1 MKKWHIYGI
10 IGVLTL
16 ALMGLA
22 YVQSIYIKRGLVI
35 QNQIFNQYVN
45 DALVRVAVKIEEE
58 AAFKMLNR
66 PRLEKIYDKVQ
77 SSNGSCGIRLQYQNG
92 LILLDVE
99 KENESFSFIGTTLS
113 EIDSLVKLADLGEE
127 IESELTGGLL
137 EGYNEMLEDLTMQ
150 FLYGNT
156 SSTSYDSSQI
166 HNFLNYL
173 ITVWSIHNC

>member
-99 KENESFSFIGTTLS
+99 KENESFWSKALSHLRINLTTPDTQIKKIPELLS
-113 EIDSLVKLADLGEE
+113 KQKIREKIEAAWKEIQLPIDYKKKKS
-127 IESELTGGLL
+127 
-137 EGYNEMLEDLTMQ
+137 Q
-150 FLYGNT
+150 FVIKNDCDCFYFNM
-156 SSTSYDSSQI
+156 
-166 HNFLNYL
+166 
-173 ITVWSIHNC
+173 TVLFCN